1 MTSSLTS
8 ITTGARMTDV
18 TETRATVT
26 LRIDG
31 RDVVAPKG
39 EMLIAAAER
48 SGTYIPRF
56 CYHPR
61 MEPVGVCRMCLVE
74 VEKAP
79 KALPACA
86 TPVTQ
91 GMVVRTQSE
100 RATKAQKS
108 VMEFLLINHPLD
120 CPICDEAGECKLQE
134 YAYKHSVGYSRF
146 EFEKVRKPKRVNIG
160 TNVMLDT
167 ERCIMCS
174 RCVRF
179 CDEIVKEPSLTFT
192 NRGDHVELTTFPGTS
207 LDNDYSMNTIDL
219 CPVGAL
225 TSKDFRFKARVWEMS
240 FTESVC
246 TGCSRGC
253 NTTIGVRN
261 NEVLRLTPRFND
273 EVNNYWMCD
282 NGRLNT
288 FKNVNAETRI
298 KAPMIR
304 RDGKLVEVG
313 WDEAMAKVASE
324 FRRFQKNEIA
334 VFGSAFATNEDNFL
348 LQKFAK
354 QILGTK
360 NIDFFQHIQENDEDD
375 LLIRADK
382 TPNSFGAKE
391 VGVGNGNAEEIL
403 KSIAN
408 GTIKALYVL
417 EDNIAENTEVANALS
432 KLDFLVMHSSN
443 HSETTKLADV
453 VFSASTYAEKNGTF
467 TNFLGHVQRI
477 RSAVATLENDRS
489 LDGFAM
495 SRLDKF
501 GSQFDRWMKGEK
513 RDARSSWKIICG
525 VANAMNAK
533 WKYNSAEDVF
543 KEIANTIP
551 SFSGMNYFK
560 LGNKGMKLG
569 TKSEVTV

>member
-1 MTSSLTS
+1 MNVTITLDGQQLETDSSKTIIQAARDNGIAIPNFCWHPALS
-8 ITTGARMTDV
+8 IAGNCRICLVDSGMPKK
-18 TETRATVT
+18 TREGQ
-26 LRIDG
+26 IE
-31 RDVVAPKG
+31 RDASGNAIIMYAPK
-39 EMLIAAAER
+39 LQIACQTTVAD
-48 SGTYIPRF
+48 
-56 CYHPR
+56 
-61 MEPVGVCRMCLVE
+61 
-74 VEKAP
+74 
-79 KALPACA
+79 
-86 TPVTQ
+86 
-91 GMVVRTQSE
+91 GMVVQS
-100 RATKAQKS
+100 KS
-108 VMEFLLINHPLD
+108 PKVINAREAVMEFLLINHPLD

-146 EFEKVRKPKRVNIG
+146 EFEKVRKPKRVDIG

-179 CDEIVKEPSLTFT
+179 CDEIVKETSLTFS

-240 FTESVC
+240 STDSVC
-246 TGCSRGC
+246 VGCSRGC

-273 EVNNYWMCD
+273 DVNNYWMCD

-288 FKNVNAETRI
+288 FKSVNAETRI

-304 RDGKLVEVG
+304 KEGKLVEVG
-313 WDEAMAKVASE
+313 WDEAFAKVASE
-324 FRRFQKNEIA
+324 LRRFQKNEIA
-334 VFGSAFATNEDNFL
+334 VLGSAFATNEDNFL

-354 QILGTK
+354 QVLGTK
-360 NIDFFQHIQENDEDD
+360 NLDFFQHIKDGDEDE

-382 TPNSFGAKE
+382 TPNSFGTKE
-391 VGVGNGNAEEIL
+391 MGVGNGNAENIL
-403 KSIAN
+403 N
-408 GTIKALYVL
+408 GTIKVLYLL
-417 EDNIAENTEVANALS
+417 EDNIAENSDVANLLS
-432 KLDFLVMHSSN
+432 KLDFLVVHSSN
-443 HSETTKLADV
+443 HNETTKLADV

-467 TNFLGHVQRI
+467 TNFQGNVQRI
-477 RSAVATLENDRS
+477 RPAVATLEQDRA

-513 RDARSSWKIICG
+513 RDARSSWKIISG

-543 KEIANTIP
+543 KEIANTVS
-551 SFSGMNYFK
+551 SFQGMSYFK
-560 LGNKGMKLG
+560 MRNKGMKLNSNSVVEKG
-569 TKSEVTV
+569 V